1 MNMKKYIS
9 VILILAM
16 LMGISS
22 CSADTAK
29 KPEIPEYNLEVTH
42 EKFEDMPVVSAS
54 GSYLGYESESEMYDS
69 CDYVVVGMLKDTF
82 TDGVPKRYGLYGQEV
97 QEGSGEI
104 AASVATLRELTVL
117 EVLKGDNVG
126 ETITYADMAISGVDD
141 GTEIIQWLP
150 ENKFIQ
156 KQNVK
161 YIFYLNESSRKD
173 STFYSDPDQ
182 GVINIDGLD
191 INGSR
196 GKFVTEERYDEV
208 KARFGQYFEKYDRSA
223 ETEK

>member
-1 MNMKKYIS
+1 M
-9 VILILAM
+9 V
-16 LMGISS
+16 S
-22 CSADTAK
+22 CFS
-29 KPEIPEYNLEVTH
+29 
-42 EKFEDMPVVSAS
+42 
-54 GSYLGYESESEMYDS
+54 
-69 CDYVVVGMLKDTF
+69 
-82 TDGVPKRYGLYGQEV
+82 
-97 QEGSGEI
+97 
-104 AASVATLRELTVL
+104 TLRELTVL

-126 ETITYADMAISGVDD
+126 ETITYANMAISGVDD
-141 GTEIIQWLP
+141 DGTEIIMWLP
-150 ENKFIQ
+150 EYAFIQ

-161 YIFYLNESSRKD
+161 YIFYLKESTRKD
-173 STFYSDPDQ
+173 GIYNAVPDQ

>member
-1 MNMKKYIS
+1 MKKYIS

-42 EKFEDMPVVSAS
+42 EKFEDMPVVNSDNS
-54 GSYLGYESESEMYDS
+54 IYGFENESEMYDS

-97 QEGSGEI
+97 QEGSGEM

-126 ETITYADMAISGVDD
+126 ETITFANPAINGVDDD
-141 GTEIIQWLP
+141 GTEIILWLP
-150 ENKFIQ
+150 EYAFIQ

-161 YIFYLNESSRKD
+161 YIFYLSESTRKD
-173 STFYSDPDQ
+173 GTYYAVPDQ

>member
-1 MNMKKYIS
+1 MKKYIS

-42 EKFEDMPVVSAS
+42 EKFEDMPVVNSDNS
-54 GSYLGYESESEMYDS
+54 IYGFENESEMYDS

-141 GTEIIQWLP
+141 DGTEIIQWLP
-150 ENKFIQ
+150 ENEFIQ

-161 YIFYLNESSRKD
+161 YIFYLSESTRKD
-173 STFYSDPDQ
+173 GTYYAASDQ

>member
-1 MNMKKYIS
+1 MKKYIS

>member
-1 MNMKKYIS
+1 MKKYIS

-42 EKFEDMPVVSAS
+42 EKFEDMPVVNSDNS
-54 GSYLGYESESEMYDS
+54 IYGFENESEMYDS

-97 QEGSGEI
+97 QEGSGEM

-126 ETITYADMAISGVDD
+126 ETITFANPAINGVDDD
-141 GTEIIQWLP
+141 GTEIILWLP
-150 ENKFIQ
+150 EYAFIQ

-161 YIFYLNESSRKD
+161 YIFYLK
-173 STFYSDPDQ
+173 
-182 GVINIDGLD
+182 
-191 INGSR
+191 
-196 GKFVTEERYDEV
+196 
-208 KARFGQYFEKYDRSA
+208 
-223 ETEK
+223 

>member
-1 MNMKKYIS
+1 
-9 VILILAM
+9 
-16 LMGISS
+16 
-22 CSADTAK
+22 
-29 KPEIPEYNLEVTH
+29 
-42 EKFEDMPVVSAS
+42 MPVVNSDNS
-54 GSYLGYESESEMYDS
+54 IYGFENESEMYDS

-82 TDGVPKRYGLYGQEV
+82 TDGVPKRYGLYGQGV
-97 QEGSGEI
+97 QEGSGEM

-126 ETITYADMAISGVDD
+126 ETITYADMAISGVDDD

-223 ETEK
+223 EIEG

>member
-1 MNMKKYIS
+1 MKKYIS

-42 EKFEDMPVVSAS
+42 EKFEDMPVVNSDNS
-54 GSYLGYESESEMYDS
+54 IYGFENESEMYDS

-97 QEGSGEI
+97 QEGSGEM

-126 ETITYADMAISGVDD
+126 ETITYADMAISGVDDD

-223 ETEK
+223 EIEG

>member
-1 MNMKKYIS
+1 MKKYIS

-22 CSADTAK
+22 CSTETAK

-54 GSYLGYESESEMYDS
+54 GSYLGYENESEMYDS
-69 CDYVVVGMLKDTF
+69 CDLVVIGMLDETF
-82 TDGVPKRYGLYGQEV
+82 TDGNGRRHGLN
-97 QEGSGEI
+97 GEI
-104 AASVATLRELTVL
+104 LADGSTEMVACVSTLRNMTVL
-117 EVLKGDNVG
+117 EVLKGENVG
-126 ETITYADMAISGVDD
+126 ETLKFANSAISGVDD
-141 GTEIIQWLP
+141 DGTEIILWLP
-150 ENKFIQ
+150 ENEFIQ
-156 KQNVK
+156 KKNVK
-161 YIFYLNESSRKD
+161 YVFYLNEASRKD
-173 STFYSDPDQ
+173 GVYYAASDQ